1 MIDIAVTAVI
11 SDLRVSPPI
20 IRGPAGDNV
29 DVNDAVYNK
38 VMPYAATPLNGRNH
52 QHHGRP

>member
-1 MIDIAVTAVI
+1 VVDIAVTALI

-29 DVNDAVYNK
+29 DKNDIAYNK
-38 VMPYAATPLNGRNH
+38 VFPYAATPLNGRNH
-52 QHHGRP
+52 AH